1 MRFSL
6 NLACILTKM
15 ANEHDEMLEDLGIS
29 WRKVA
34 DMLVEGKI
42 EFEVISTPIGDY
54 LVIDIPDELIGGEK
68 DG

>member
-1 MRFSL
+1 
-6 NLACILTKM
+6 
-15 ANEHDEMLEDLGIS
+15 MLEDLGIS

-54 LVIDIPDELIGGEK
+54 LAIDIPDELIGGEK
-68 DG
+68 DGGGFTGI